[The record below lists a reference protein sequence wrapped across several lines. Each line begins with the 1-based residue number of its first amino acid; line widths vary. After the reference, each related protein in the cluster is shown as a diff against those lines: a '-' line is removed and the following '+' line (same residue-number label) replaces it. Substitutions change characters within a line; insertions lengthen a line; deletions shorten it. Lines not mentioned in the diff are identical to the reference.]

1 MEDFLENLKEA
12 LKENPDL
19 VLEIPVKMER
29 MSEDELAELF
39 EDDISDNKEVT
50 EKLPIVEWKF
60 TKKQKKILGYNCYEA
75 STIYNH
81 KQFTVYFTKEL
92 NVFGSPAKFPFIK
105 GVVLEYKYGN
115 SVSCATKVDLNQP
128 TITKFL

>member
-1 MEDFLENLKEA
+1 MKEFLENLKEA

-50 EKLPIVEWKF
+50 E
-60 TKKQKKILGYNCYEA
+60 
-75 STIYNH
+75 
-81 KQFTVYFTKEL
+81 
-92 NVFGSPAKFPFIK
+92 
-105 GVVLEYKYGN
+105 N
-115 SVSCATKVDLNQP
+115 SK
-128 TITKFL
+128 

>member
-1 MEDFLENLKEA
+1 MHNRYSNINKYKMEDFLENLKEA

-50 EKLPIVEWKF
+50 E
-60 TKKQKKILGYNCYEA
+60 
-75 STIYNH
+75 
-81 KQFTVYFTKEL
+81 
-92 NVFGSPAKFPFIK
+92 
-105 GVVLEYKYGN
+105 N
-115 SVSCATKVDLNQP
+115 SK
-128 TITKFL
+128 